1 MRYNI
6 VSTQRTR
13 VLTNENE
20 VFKMATYEFKSESKR
35 MLDLMI
41 NSIYTHK
48 EIFLREIISN
58 ASDALDKLYYK
69 SLSDENITFDR
80 EKFFIRITPD
90 KDARTITISDG
101 GIGMSRNELE
111 ENLGTIAKSGS
122 FAFKAENEKK
132 DDVDIIGQFGVGFY
146 SAFMVAKNVTVKSR
160 KFGSDEAY
168 KWYSEGADGYEIE
181 PCDKA
186 TAGTEI
192 ILALKDNTDDENYDQ
207 YLEEFTIR
215 NLVKKYS
222 DYIKYPIKMMVTKQ
236 RLKEQPKDADKDA
249 KPEYESYTEDEV
261 LNSMVPLWRKNKS
274 ELSEDDYNN
283 FYKEKFFDYENPLKT
298 IHTSADGTLSY
309 TALLFIPSR
318 PPFDYYTK
326 DFKKGLALYTNGVM
340 IMDKC
345 EDLLPDYFG
354 FVRGLVDS
362 ADLSLNIS
370 REILQ
375 HDRQLKT
382 IAAHLKKKI
391 KSELLNMQ
399 KNDRENYDKF
409 YEAFK
414 RPLKFGVY
422 DNYGVNKDFLA
433 DLIMFWSSSEKKNVT
448 LSEYV
453 ERMKD
458 DQEFI
463 YYASGE
469 TVEQIDHLPQV
480 ENVKDKGYEI
490 LYLTEDVDEF
500 AIKILDTYKEKKFKS
515 VSSADLNLED
525 ETAKAEEAVAEETSK
540 DLFTAMKDILGDR
553 VVKVKPT
560 TRLKNHPVCITNEGD
575 VSLEMEKILGA
586 MPNGGVKAQRVLEI
600 NIKHPMFEKLKAAE
614 SDSDKLKKL
623 TEVAYGCALLV
634 EGMGVDDAAGFADS
648 VCELV

>member
-1 MRYNI
+1 
-6 VSTQRTR
+6 
-13 VLTNENE
+13 
-20 VFKMATYEFKSESKR
+20 MATYEFKSESKR

-69 SLSDENITFDR
+69 SLSDDNIEFDR
-80 EKFFIRITPD
+80 EKFYIRITPD
-90 KDARTITISDG
+90 KDARTLTITDG
-101 GIGMSRNELE
+101 GIGMNRDELE

-122 FAFKAENEKK
+122 LAFKSENEKC

-146 SAFMVAKNVTVKSR
+146 SAFMVGKSVTVKSR
-160 KFGSDEAY
+160 KFGSDEAF

-181 PCDKA
+181 PCDKD
-186 TAGTEI
+186 TTGTEI
-192 ILALKDNTDDENYDQ
+192 IIALKDNTDDENYDT
-207 YLEEFTIR
+207 YLEEYTIR
-215 NLVKKYS
+215 NLIKKYS

-236 RLKEQPKDADKDA
+236 KLKDATEEEKKKDDY
-249 KPEYESYTEDEV
+249 KPEYESYSEDDV

-274 ELSEDDYNN
+274 ELSDDDYNN

-298 IHTSADGTLSY
+298 IHTSADGMLSY
-309 TALLFIPSR
+309 TALLFIPSHA
-318 PPFDYYTK
+318 PFDYFTK
-326 DFKKGLALYTNGVM
+326 DYKKGLSLYTNGVM

-354 FVRGLVDS
+354 FVKGLVDS

-399 KNDRENYDKF
+399 KNDRETYDKF
-409 YEAFK
+409 YDAFK

-422 DNYGVNKDFLA
+422 DNYGAEKDFLS
-433 DLIMFWSSSEKKNVT
+433 DLLMFYSSTEKKQVT
-448 LSEYV
+448 LGEYID
-453 ERMKD
+453 RMKD
-458 DQEFI
+458 GQEFI

-469 TVEQIDHLPQV
+469 TIEQIDKQPRV
-480 ENVKDKGYEI
+480 ESVKDIGYEI

-500 AIKILDTYKEKKFKS
+500 AIKILSKYKDKEFKS
-515 VSSADLNLED
+515 VASAELGGED
-525 ETAKAEEAVAEETSK
+525 EKTKAEESVAEETSK
-540 DLFTAMKDILGDR
+540 DLFAAMKDVLGDK
-553 VVKVKPT
+553 VVSVKPT
-560 TRLKNHPVCITNEGD
+560 VRLKNHPVCITSEGEI
-575 VSLEMEKILGA
+575 SLEMEKILGQ
-586 MPNGGVKAQRVLEI
+586 MPNGGAKAQRVLEI
-600 NIKHPMFEKLKAAE
+600 NIKHPLFEKLKAAA
-614 SDSDKLKKL
+614 DKPDELKKL
-623 TEVAYGCALLV
+623 TEVVYGCALLA
-634 EGMGVDDAAGFADS
+634 EGMNVENAADFADS
-648 VCELV
+648 VCDLI

>member
-1 MRYNI
+1 
-6 VSTQRTR
+6 
-13 VLTNENE
+13 
-20 VFKMATYEFKSESKR
+20 MATYEFKSESKR

-69 SLSDENITFDR
+69 SLSDDNIEFDR
-80 EKFFIRITPD
+80 EKFYIRITPD
-90 KDARTITISDG
+90 KDTRTLTITDG
-101 GIGMSRNELE
+101 GIGMNRDELE

-122 FAFKAENEKK
+122 LAFKSENEKC

-146 SAFMVAKNVTVKSR
+146 SAFMVGKSVTVKSR
-160 KFGSDEAY
+160 KFGSDEAF

-181 PCDKA
+181 PCDKD
-186 TAGTEI
+186 TTGTEI
-192 ILALKDNTDDENYDQ
+192 IIALKDNTDDENYDT
-207 YLEEFTIR
+207 YLEEYTIR
-215 NLVKKYS
+215 NLIKKYS

-236 RLKEQPKDADKDA
+236 KLKDATEEEKKKDDY
-249 KPEYESYTEDEV
+249 KPEYESYSEDDV

-274 ELSEDDYNN
+274 ELSDDDYNN

-298 IHTSADGTLSY
+298 IHTSADGMLSY
-309 TALLFIPSR
+309 TALLFIPSHA
-318 PPFDYYTK
+318 PFDYFTK
-326 DFKKGLALYTNGVM
+326 DYKKGLSLYTNGVM

-354 FVRGLVDS
+354 FVKGLVDS

-399 KNDRENYDKF
+399 KNDRETYDKF
-409 YEAFK
+409 YDAFK

-422 DNYGVNKDFLA
+422 DNYGAEKDFLS
-433 DLIMFWSSSEKKNVT
+433 DLLMFYSSTEKKQVT
-448 LSEYV
+448 LGEYID
-453 ERMKD
+453 RMKD
-458 DQEFI
+458 GQEFI

-469 TVEQIDHLPQV
+469 TIEQIDKQPRV
-480 ENVKDKGYEI
+480 ESVKDMGYEI

-500 AIKILDTYKEKKFKS
+500 AIKILSKYKDKEFKS
-515 VSSADLNLED
+515 VASAELGGED
-525 ETAKAEEAVAEETSK
+525 EKTKAEESVAEETSK
-540 DLFTAMKDILGDR
+540 DLFAAMKDVLGDK
-553 VVKVKPT
+553 VVSVKPT
-560 TRLKNHPVCITNEGD
+560 VRLKNHPVCITSEGEI
-575 VSLEMEKILGA
+575 SLEMEKILGQ
-586 MPNGGVKAQRVLEI
+586 MPNGGAKAQRVLEI
-600 NIKHPMFEKLKAAE
+600 NIKHPLFEKLKAAA
-614 SDSDKLKKL
+614 DKPDELKKL
-623 TEVAYGCALLV
+623 TEGVYGCALLA
-634 EGMGVDDAAGFADS
+634 EGMNVENAADFADS
-648 VCELV
+648 VCDLI

>member
-1 MRYNI
+1 
-6 VSTQRTR
+6 
-13 VLTNENE
+13 
-20 VFKMATYEFKSESKR
+20 MATYEFKSESKR

-69 SLSDENITFDR
+69 SLSDDNIEFDR
-80 EKFFIRITPD
+80 EKFYIRITPD
-90 KDARTITISDG
+90 KNARTLTITDG
-101 GIGMSRNELE
+101 GIGMNRDELE

-122 FAFKAENEKK
+122 LAFKSENEKC

-146 SAFMVAKNVTVKSR
+146 SAFMVGKNVTVKSR
-160 KFGSDEAY
+160 KFGSDEAF

-181 PCDKA
+181 PCDKD
-186 TAGTEI
+186 TTGTEI
-192 ILALKDNTDDENYDQ
+192 IIALKDNTDDENYDT
-207 YLEEFTIR
+207 YLEEYTIR
-215 NLVKKYS
+215 NLIKKYS

-236 RLKEQPKDADKDA
+236 KLKDATEEEKKKEDY
-249 KPEYESYTEDEV
+249 KPEYESYSEDDV

-274 ELSEDDYNN
+274 ELSDDDYNS

-298 IHTSADGTLSY
+298 IHTSADGMLSY
-309 TALLFIPSR
+309 TALLFIPSHA
-318 PPFDYYTK
+318 PFDYFTK
-326 DFKKGLALYTNGVM
+326 DYKKGLSLYTNGVM

-354 FVRGLVDS
+354 FVKGLVDS

-399 KNDRENYDKF
+399 KNDRETYDKF
-409 YEAFK
+409 YDAFK

-422 DNYGVNKDFLA
+422 DNYGAEKDFLS
-433 DLIMFWSSSEKKNVT
+433 DLLMFYSSTEKKQVT
-448 LSEYV
+448 LGEYID
-453 ERMKD
+453 RMKD
-458 DQEFI
+458 GQEFI

-469 TVEQIDHLPQV
+469 TIEQIDKQPRV
-480 ENVKDKGYEI
+480 ESVKDMGYEI

-500 AIKILDTYKEKKFKS
+500 AVKILSKYKEKEFKS
-515 VSSADLNLED
+515 VASAELGGED
-525 ETAKAEEAVAEETSK
+525 EKTKAEESVAEETSK
-540 DLFTAMKDILGDR
+540 DLFTAMKDVLGDK
-553 VVKVKPT
+553 VVSVKPT
-560 TRLKNHPVCITNEGD
+560 ARLKNHPVCITSEGEI
-575 VSLEMEKILGA
+575 SLEMEKILGQ
-586 MPNGGVKAQRVLEI
+586 MPNGGAKAQRVLEI
-600 NIKHPMFEKLKAAE
+600 NIKHPLFEKLKAAA
-614 SDSDKLKKL
+614 DKPDELKKL
-623 TEVAYGCALLV
+623 TEVVYGCALLA
-634 EGMGVDDAAGFADS
+634 EGMNVENAADFADS
-648 VCELV
+648 VCDLI

>member
-1 MRYNI
+1 
-6 VSTQRTR
+6 
-13 VLTNENE
+13 
-20 VFKMATYEFKSESKR
+20 MAKYEFKSESKR

-69 SLSDENITFDR
+69 SLSDDTIDFDR
-80 EKFFIRITPD
+80 EKFYIRITPD
-90 KDARTITISDG
+90 KDARTITVSDG
-101 GIGMSRNELE
+101 GIGMTKEELE

-122 FAFKAENEKK
+122 LAFKSENEKC

-146 SAFMVAKNVTVKSR
+146 SAFMVAKNVTVISR
-160 KFGSDEAY
+160 KFGSDEAF
-168 KWYSEGADGYEIE
+168 KWFSEGADGYDVE
-181 PCDKA
+181 PCTKE
-186 TAGTEI
+186 TAGTDI
-192 ILALKDNTDDENYDQ
+192 IIALKDNTDEENYDQ
-207 YLEEFTIR
+207 YLEEYTIR
-215 NLVKKYS
+215 NLIRKYS
-222 DYIKYPIKMMVTKQ
+222 DYIKYPIKMMVTRQK
-236 RLKEQPKDADKDA
+236 LKEVPEEEKKEDA
-249 KPEYESYTEDEV
+249 KPEYESYTEDDV
-261 LNSMVPLWRKNKS
+261 LNSMVPLWRRNKS
-274 ELSEDDYNN
+274 ELTDEDYNN
-283 FYKEKFFDYENPLKT
+283 FYKEKFMDYENPLKT
-298 IHTSADGTLSY
+298 IHTSADGMLSY
-309 TALLFIPSR
+309 NALLFIPSH

-326 DFKKGLALYTNGVM
+326 DYKKGLALYTNGVM

-399 KNDRENYDKF
+399 KNDRETYDKF
-409 YEAFK
+409 YESFK

-422 DNYGVNKDFLA
+422 DNYGAEKDFLC
-433 DLIMFWSSSEKKNVT
+433 DLIMFYSSTEKKPVT
-448 LSEYV
+448 LAEYV
-453 ERMKD
+453 DRMKE
-458 DQEFI
+458 DQDAI

-469 TVEQIDHLPQV
+469 TVEQIDKQPRC
-480 ENVKDKGYEI
+480 ESIKDKGFEV

-500 AIKILDTYKEKKFKS
+500 ALKVLGKYKDKEFKS
-515 VSSADLNLED
+515 VAAADLNLED

-540 DLFTAMKDILGDR
+540 DLFAAMKEALGDK
-553 VVKVKPT
+553 VVNVKPT
-560 TRLKNHPVCITNEGD
+560 TRLKNHPVCITSEGE
-575 VSLEMEKILGA
+575 VSLEMEKILGQ

-600 NIKHPMFEKLKAAE
+600 NIKHPLFEKLKAAQ
-614 SDSDKLKKL
+614 DDKDKLKKL
-623 TEVAYGCALLV
+623 TEVLYGCALLA
-634 EGMGVDDAAGFADS
+634 EGMSVENSADFADS
-648 VCELV
+648 VCDLI

>member
-1 MRYNI
+1 
-6 VSTQRTR
+6 
-13 VLTNENE
+13 
-20 VFKMATYEFKSESKR
+20 MATYEFKSESKR

-69 SLSDENITFDR
+69 SLSDDNIEFDR
-80 EKFFIRITPD
+80 EKFYIRITPD
-90 KDARTITISDG
+90 KDARTLTITDG
-101 GIGMSRNELE
+101 GIGMNRDELE

-122 FAFKAENEKK
+122 LAFKSENEKC

-146 SAFMVAKNVTVKSR
+146 SAFMVGKSVTVKSR
-160 KFGSDEAY
+160 KFGSDEAF

-181 PCDKA
+181 PCDKD
-186 TAGTEI
+186 TTGTEI
-192 ILALKDNTDDENYDQ
+192 IIALKDNTDDENYDT
-207 YLEEFTIR
+207 YLEEYTIR
-215 NLVKKYS
+215 NLIKKYS

-236 RLKEQPKDADKDA
+236 KLKDATEEEKKKDDY
-249 KPEYESYTEDEV
+249 KPEYESYSEDDV

-274 ELSEDDYNN
+274 ELSDDDYNN

-298 IHTSADGTLSY
+298 IHTSADGMLSY
-309 TALLFIPSR
+309 TALLFIPSHA
-318 PPFDYYTK
+318 PFDYFTK
-326 DFKKGLALYTNGVM
+326 DYKKGLSLYTNGVM

-354 FVRGLVDS
+354 FVKGLVDS

-399 KNDRENYDKF
+399 KNDRETYDKF
-409 YEAFK
+409 YDAFK

-422 DNYGVNKDFLA
+422 DNYGAEKDFLS
-433 DLIMFWSSSEKKNVT
+433 DLLMFYSSTEKKQVT
-448 LSEYV
+448 LGEYID
-453 ERMKD
+453 RMKD
-458 DQEFI
+458 GQEFI

-469 TVEQIDHLPQV
+469 TIEHIDKQPRVES
-480 ENVKDKGYEI
+480 VKDIGYEI

-500 AIKILDTYKEKKFKS
+500 AIKILSKYKDKEFKS
-515 VSSADLNLED
+515 VASAELGGED
-525 ETAKAEEAVAEETSK
+525 EKTKAEESVAEETSK
-540 DLFTAMKDILGDR
+540 DLFAAMKDVLGDK
-553 VVKVKPT
+553 VVSVKPT
-560 TRLKNHPVCITNEGD
+560 VRLKNHPVCITSEGEI
-575 VSLEMEKILGA
+575 SLEMEKILGQ
-586 MPNGGVKAQRVLEI
+586 MPNGGAKAQRVLEI
-600 NIKHPMFEKLKAAE
+600 NIKHPLFEKLKAAA
-614 SDSDKLKKL
+614 DKPDELKKL
-623 TEVAYGCALLV
+623 TEVVYGCALLA
-634 EGMGVDDAAGFADS
+634 EGMNVENAADFADS
-648 VCELV
+648 VCDLI

>member
-1 MRYNI
+1 
-6 VSTQRTR
+6 
-13 VLTNENE
+13 
-20 VFKMATYEFKSESKR
+20 MATYEFKSESKR

-69 SLSDENITFDR
+69 SLSDDNIEFDR
-80 EKFFIRITPD
+80 EKFYIRITPD
-90 KDARTITISDG
+90 KDARTLTITDG
-101 GIGMSRNELE
+101 GIGMNRDELE

-122 FAFKAENEKK
+122 LAFKSENEKC

-146 SAFMVAKNVTVKSR
+146 SAFMVGKSVTVKSR
-160 KFGSDEAY
+160 KFGSDEAF

-181 PCDKA
+181 PCDKD
-186 TAGTEI
+186 TTGTEI
-192 ILALKDNTDDENYDQ
+192 IIALKDNTDDENYDT
-207 YLEEFTIR
+207 YLEEYTIR
-215 NLVKKYS
+215 NLIKKYS

-236 RLKEQPKDADKDA
+236 KLKDATEEEKKKDDY
-249 KPEYESYTEDEV
+249 KPEYESYIEDDV

-274 ELSEDDYNN
+274 ELSDDDYNN

-298 IHTSADGTLSY
+298 IHTSADGMLSY
-309 TALLFIPSR
+309 TALLFIPSHA
-318 PPFDYYTK
+318 PFDYFTK
-326 DFKKGLALYTNGVM
+326 DYKKGLSLYTNGVM

-354 FVRGLVDS
+354 FVKGLVDS

-399 KNDRENYDKF
+399 KNDRETYDKF
-409 YEAFK
+409 YDAFK

-422 DNYGVNKDFLA
+422 DNYGAEKDFLS
-433 DLIMFWSSSEKKNVT
+433 DLLMFYSSTEKKQVT
-448 LSEYV
+448 LGEYID
-453 ERMKD
+453 RMKD
-458 DQEFI
+458 GQEFI

-469 TVEQIDHLPQV
+469 TIEQIDKQPRV
-480 ENVKDKGYEI
+480 ESVKDMGYEI

-500 AIKILDTYKEKKFKS
+500 AIKILSKYKEKEFKS
-515 VSSADLNLED
+515 VASAELGGED
-525 ETAKAEEAVAEETSK
+525 EKTKAEESVAEETSK
-540 DLFTAMKDILGDR
+540 DLFAAMKDVLGDK
-553 VVKVKPT
+553 VVSVKPT
-560 TRLKNHPVCITNEGD
+560 VRLKNHPVCITSEGEI
-575 VSLEMEKILGA
+575 SLEMEKILGQ
-586 MPNGGVKAQRVLEI
+586 MPNGGAKAQRVLEI
-600 NIKHPMFEKLKAAE
+600 NIKHPLFEKLKAAA
-614 SDSDKLKKL
+614 DKPDELKKL
-623 TEVAYGCALLV
+623 TEVVYGCALLA
-634 EGMGVDDAAGFADS
+634 EGMNVENAADFADS
-648 VCELV
+648 VCDLI

>member
-1 MRYNI
+1 
-6 VSTQRTR
+6 
-13 VLTNENE
+13 
-20 VFKMATYEFKSESKR
+20 MATYEFKSESKR

-69 SLSDENITFDR
+69 SLSDDNIEFDR
-80 EKFFIRITPD
+80 EKFYIRITPD
-90 KDARTITISDG
+90 KDARTLTITDG
-101 GIGMSRNELE
+101 GIGMNRDELE

-122 FAFKAENEKK
+122 LAFKSENEKC

-146 SAFMVAKNVTVKSR
+146 SAFMVGKSVTVKSR
-160 KFGSDEAY
+160 KFGSDEAF

-181 PCDKA
+181 PCDKD
-186 TAGTEI
+186 TTGTEI
-192 ILALKDNTDDENYDQ
+192 IIALKDNTDDENYDT
-207 YLEEFTIR
+207 YLEEYTIR
-215 NLVKKYS
+215 NLIKKYS

-236 RLKEQPKDADKDA
+236 KLKDATEEEKKKEDY
-249 KPEYESYTEDEV
+249 KPEYESYSEDDV

-274 ELSEDDYNN
+274 ELSDDDYNN

-298 IHTSADGTLSY
+298 IHTSADGMLSY
-309 TALLFIPSR
+309 TALLFIPSHA
-318 PPFDYYTK
+318 PFDYFTK
-326 DFKKGLALYTNGVM
+326 DYKKGLSLYTNGVM

-354 FVRGLVDS
+354 FVKGLVDS

-399 KNDRENYDKF
+399 KNDRETYDKF
-409 YEAFK
+409 YDAFK

-422 DNYGVNKDFLA
+422 DNYGAEKDFLS
-433 DLIMFWSSSEKKNVT
+433 DLLMFYSSTEKKQVT
-448 LSEYV
+448 LGEYID
-453 ERMKD
+453 RMKNG
-458 DQEFI
+458 QEFI

-469 TVEQIDHLPQV
+469 TIEQIDKQPRV
-480 ENVKDKGYEI
+480 ESVKDMGYEI

-500 AIKILDTYKEKKFKS
+500 AVKILSKYKEKEFKS
-515 VSSADLNLED
+515 VASAELGGED
-525 ETAKAEEAVAEETSK
+525 EKTKAEESVAEETSK
-540 DLFTAMKDILGDR
+540 DLFTAMKDVLGDK
-553 VVKVKPT
+553 VVSVKPT
-560 TRLKNHPVCITNEGD
+560 VRLKNHPVCITSEGEI
-575 VSLEMEKILGA
+575 SLEMEKILGQ
-586 MPNGGVKAQRVLEI
+586 MPNGGAKAQRVLEI
-600 NIKHPMFEKLKAAE
+600 NIKHPLFEKLKAAA
-614 SDSDKLKKL
+614 DKPDELKKL
-623 TEVAYGCALLV
+623 TEVVYGCALLA
-634 EGMGVDDAAGFADS
+634 EGMNVENAADFADS
-648 VCELV
+648 VCDLI

>member
-1 MRYNI
+1 
-6 VSTQRTR
+6 
-13 VLTNENE
+13 
-20 VFKMATYEFKSESKR
+20 MATYEFKSESKR

-69 SLSDENITFDR
+69 SLSDDNIEFDR
-80 EKFFIRITPD
+80 EKFYIRITPD
-90 KDARTITISDG
+90 KDARTLTITDG
-101 GIGMSRNELE
+101 GIGMNRAELE

-122 FAFKAENEKK
+122 LAFKSENEKC

-146 SAFMVAKNVTVKSR
+146 SAFMVGKSVTVKSR
-160 KFGSDEAY
+160 KFGSDEAF

-181 PCDKA
+181 PCDKD
-186 TAGTEI
+186 TTGTEI
-192 ILALKDNTDDENYDQ
+192 IIALKDNTDDENYDT
-207 YLEEFTIR
+207 YLEEYTIR
-215 NLVKKYS
+215 NLIKKYS

-236 RLKEQPKDADKDA
+236 KLKDATEEEKKKDDY
-249 KPEYESYTEDEV
+249 KPEYESYSEDDV

-274 ELSEDDYNN
+274 ELSDDDYNN

-298 IHTSADGTLSY
+298 IHTSADGMLSY
-309 TALLFIPSR
+309 TALLFIPSHA
-318 PPFDYYTK
+318 PFDYFTK
-326 DFKKGLALYTNGVM
+326 DYKKGLSLYTNGVM

-354 FVRGLVDS
+354 FVKGLVDS

-399 KNDRENYDKF
+399 KNDRETYDKF
-409 YEAFK
+409 YDAFK

-422 DNYGVNKDFLA
+422 DNYGAEKDFLS
-433 DLIMFWSSSEKKNVT
+433 DLLMFYSSTEKKQVT
-448 LSEYV
+448 LGEYID
-453 ERMKD
+453 RMKD
-458 DQEFI
+458 GQEFI

-469 TVEQIDHLPQV
+469 TIEQIDKQPRV
-480 ENVKDKGYEI
+480 ESVKDMGYEI

-500 AIKILDTYKEKKFKS
+500 AIKILSKYKDKEFKS
-515 VSSADLNLED
+515 VASAELGGED
-525 ETAKAEEAVAEETSK
+525 EKTKAEESVAEETSK
-540 DLFTAMKDILGDR
+540 DLFAAMKDVLGDK
-553 VVKVKPT
+553 VVSVKPT
-560 TRLKNHPVCITNEGD
+560 VRLKNHPVCITSEGEI
-575 VSLEMEKILGA
+575 SLEMEKILGQ
-586 MPNGGVKAQRVLEI
+586 MPNGGAKAQRVLEI
-600 NIKHPMFEKLKAAE
+600 NIKHPLFEKLKAAA
-614 SDSDKLKKL
+614 DKPDELKKL
-623 TEVAYGCALLV
+623 TEVVYGCALLA
-634 EGMGVDDAAGFADS
+634 EGMNVENAADFADS
-648 VCELV
+648 VCDLI

>member
-1 MRYNI
+1 
-6 VSTQRTR
+6 
-13 VLTNENE
+13 
-20 VFKMATYEFKSESKR
+20 MATYEFKSESKR

-69 SLSDENITFDR
+69 SLSDDNIEFDR
-80 EKFFIRITPD
+80 EKFYIRITPD
-90 KDARTITISDG
+90 KDARTLTITDG
-101 GIGMSRNELE
+101 GIGMNRDELE

-122 FAFKAENEKK
+122 LAFKSENEKC

-146 SAFMVAKNVTVKSR
+146 SAFMVGKSVTVKSR
-160 KFGSDEAY
+160 KFGSDEAF

-181 PCDKA
+181 PCDKD
-186 TAGTEI
+186 TTGTEI
-192 ILALKDNTDDENYDQ
+192 IIALKDNTDDENYDT
-207 YLEEFTIR
+207 YLEEYTIR
-215 NLVKKYS
+215 NLIKKYS

-236 RLKEQPKDADKDA
+236 KLKDATEEEKKKDDY
-249 KPEYESYTEDEV
+249 KPEYESYSEDDV

-274 ELSEDDYNN
+274 ELSDDDYNN

-298 IHTSADGTLSY
+298 IHTSADGMLSY
-309 TALLFIPSR
+309 TALLFIPSHA
-318 PPFDYYTK
+318 PFDYFTK
-326 DFKKGLALYTNGVM
+326 DYKKGLSLYTNGVM

-354 FVRGLVDS
+354 FVKGLVDS

-399 KNDRENYDKF
+399 KNDRETYDKF
-409 YEAFK
+409 YDAFK

-422 DNYGVNKDFLA
+422 DNYGAEKDFLS
-433 DLIMFWSSSEKKNVT
+433 DLLMFYSSTEKKQVT
-448 LSEYV
+448 LGEYID
-453 ERMKD
+453 RMKD
-458 DQEFI
+458 GQEFI

-469 TVEQIDHLPQV
+469 TIEQIDKQPRV
-480 ENVKDKGYEI
+480 ESVKDMGYEI

-500 AIKILDTYKEKKFKS
+500 AIKILSKYKDKEFKS
-515 VSSADLNLED
+515 VASAELGGED
-525 ETAKAEEAVAEETSK
+525 EKTKAEESVAEETSK
-540 DLFTAMKDILGDR
+540 DLFTAMKDVLGDK
-553 VVKVKPT
+553 VVSVKPT
-560 TRLKNHPVCITNEGD
+560 VRLKNHPVCITSEGEI
-575 VSLEMEKILGA
+575 SLEMEKILGQ
-586 MPNGGVKAQRVLEI
+586 MPNGGAKAQRVLEI
-600 NIKHPMFEKLKAAE
+600 NIKHPLFEKLKAAA
-614 SDSDKLKKL
+614 DKPDELKKL
-623 TEVAYGCALLV
+623 TEVVYGCALLA
-634 EGMGVDDAAGFADS
+634 EGMNVENAADFADS
-648 VCELV
+648 VCDLI

>member
-1 MRYNI
+1 
-6 VSTQRTR
+6 
-13 VLTNENE
+13 
-20 VFKMATYEFKSESKR
+20 MATYEFKSESKR

-69 SLSDENITFDR
+69 SLSDDNIEFDR
-80 EKFFIRITPD
+80 EKFYIRITPD
-90 KDARTITISDG
+90 KDARTLTITDG
-101 GIGMSRNELE
+101 GIGMNRDELE

-122 FAFKAENEKK
+122 LAFKSENEKC

-146 SAFMVAKNVTVKSR
+146 SAFMVGKSVTVKSR
-160 KFGSDEAY
+160 KFGSDEAF

-181 PCDKA
+181 PCDKD
-186 TAGTEI
+186 TTGTEI
-192 ILALKDNTDDENYDQ
+192 IIALKDNTDDENYDT
-207 YLEEFTIR
+207 YLEEYTIR
-215 NLVKKYS
+215 NLIKKYS

-236 RLKEQPKDADKDA
+236 KLKDATEEEKKKDDY
-249 KPEYESYTEDEV
+249 KPEYESYNEDDV

-274 ELSEDDYNN
+274 ELSDDDYNN

-298 IHTSADGTLSY
+298 IHTSADGMLSY
-309 TALLFIPSR
+309 TALLFIPSHA
-318 PPFDYYTK
+318 PFDYFTK
-326 DFKKGLALYTNGVM
+326 DYKKGLSLYTNGVM

-354 FVRGLVDS
+354 FVKGLVDS

-399 KNDRENYDKF
+399 KNDRETYDKF
-409 YEAFK
+409 YDAFK

-422 DNYGVNKDFLA
+422 DNYGAEKDFLS
-433 DLIMFWSSSEKKNVT
+433 DLLMFYSSTEKKQVT
-448 LSEYV
+448 LGEYID
-453 ERMKD
+453 RMKNG
-458 DQEFI
+458 QEFI

-469 TVEQIDHLPQV
+469 TIEQIDKQPRV
-480 ENVKDKGYEI
+480 ESVKDMGYEI

-500 AIKILDTYKEKKFKS
+500 AIKILSKYKEKEFKS
-515 VSSADLNLED
+515 VASAELGGED
-525 ETAKAEEAVAEETSK
+525 EKTKAEESVAEETSK
-540 DLFTAMKDILGDR
+540 DLFAAMKDVLGDK
-553 VVKVKPT
+553 VVSVKPT
-560 TRLKNHPVCITNEGD
+560 VRLKNHPVCITSEGEI
-575 VSLEMEKILGA
+575 SLEMEKILGQ
-586 MPNGGVKAQRVLEI
+586 MPNGGAKAQRVLEI
-600 NIKHPMFEKLKAAE
+600 NIKHPLFEKLKAAA
-614 SDSDKLKKL
+614 DKPDELKKL
-623 TEVAYGCALLV
+623 TEVVYGCALLA
-634 EGMGVDDAAGFADS
+634 EGMNVENAADFADS
-648 VCELV
+648 VCDLI

>member
-1 MRYNI
+1 
-6 VSTQRTR
+6 
-13 VLTNENE
+13 
-20 VFKMATYEFKSESKR
+20 MATYEFKSESKR

-69 SLSDENITFDR
+69 SLSDDNIEFDR
-80 EKFFIRITPD
+80 EKFYIRITPD
-90 KDARTITISDG
+90 KDARTLTITDG
-101 GIGMSRNELE
+101 GIGMNRDELE

-122 FAFKAENEKK
+122 LAFKSENEKC

-146 SAFMVAKNVTVKSR
+146 SAFMVGKSVTVKSR
-160 KFGSDEAY
+160 KFGSDEAF

-181 PCDKA
+181 PCDKD
-186 TAGTEI
+186 TTGTEI
-192 ILALKDNTDDENYDQ
+192 IIALKDNTDDENYDT
-207 YLEEFTIR
+207 YLEEYTIR
-215 NLVKKYS
+215 NLIKKYS

-236 RLKEQPKDADKDA
+236 KLKDATEEEKKKDDY
-249 KPEYESYTEDEV
+249 KPEYESYSEDDV

-274 ELSEDDYNN
+274 ELSDDDYNN

-298 IHTSADGTLSY
+298 IHTSADGMLSY
-309 TALLFIPSR
+309 TALLFIPSHA
-318 PPFDYYTK
+318 PFDYFTK
-326 DFKKGLALYTNGVM
+326 DYKKGLSLYTNGVM

-354 FVRGLVDS
+354 FVKGLVDS

-399 KNDRENYDKF
+399 KNDRETYDKF
-409 YEAFK
+409 YDAFK

-422 DNYGVNKDFLA
+422 DNYGAEKDFLS
-433 DLIMFWSSSEKKNVT
+433 DLLMFYSSTEKKQVT
-448 LSEYV
+448 LGEYID
-453 ERMKD
+453 RMKD
-458 DQEFI
+458 GQEFI

-469 TVEQIDHLPQV
+469 TIEQIDKQPRV
-480 ENVKDKGYEI
+480 ESVKDMGYEI

-500 AIKILDTYKEKKFKS
+500 AIKILSKYKEKEFKS
-515 VSSADLNLED
+515 VASAELGGED
-525 ETAKAEEAVAEETSK
+525 EKTKAEESVAEETSK
-540 DLFTAMKDILGDR
+540 DLFAAMKDVLGDK
-553 VVKVKPT
+553 VVSVKPT
-560 TRLKNHPVCITNEGD
+560 VRLKNHPVCITSEGEI
-575 VSLEMEKILGA
+575 SLEMEKILGQ
-586 MPNGGVKAQRVLEI
+586 MPNGGAKAQRVLEI
-600 NIKHPMFEKLKAAE
+600 NIKHPLFEKLKAAA
-614 SDSDKLKKL
+614 DKPDELKKL
-623 TEVAYGCALLV
+623 PAVLLLRHVRRRGHRLRLRPHLRQAGCP
-634 EGMGVDDAAGFADS
+634 GKRH
-648 VCELV
+648 

>member
-1 MRYNI
+1 
-6 VSTQRTR
+6 
-13 VLTNENE
+13 
-20 VFKMATYEFKSESKR
+20 MATYEFKSESKR

-69 SLSDENITFDR
+69 SLSDDNIEFDR
-80 EKFFIRITPD
+80 EKFYIRITPD
-90 KDARTITISDG
+90 KDARTLTITDG
-101 GIGMSRNELE
+101 GIGMNRDELE

-122 FAFKAENEKK
+122 LAFKSENEKC

-146 SAFMVAKNVTVKSR
+146 SAFMVGKSVTVKSR
-160 KFGSDEAY
+160 KFGSDEAF

-181 PCDKA
+181 HCDKD
-186 TAGTEI
+186 TTGTEI
-192 ILALKDNTDDENYDQ
+192 IIALKDNTDDENYDT
-207 YLEEFTIR
+207 YLEEYTIR
-215 NLVKKYS
+215 NLIKKYS

-236 RLKEQPKDADKDA
+236 KLKDATEEEKKKDDY
-249 KPEYESYTEDEV
+249 KPEYESYSEDDV

-274 ELSEDDYNN
+274 ELSDDDYNN

-298 IHTSADGTLSY
+298 IHTSADGMLSY
-309 TALLFIPSR
+309 TALLFIPSHA
-318 PPFDYYTK
+318 PFDYFTK
-326 DFKKGLALYTNGVM
+326 DYKKGLSLYTNGVM

-354 FVRGLVDS
+354 FVKGLVDS

-399 KNDRENYDKF
+399 KNDRETYDKF
-409 YEAFK
+409 YDAFK

-422 DNYGVNKDFLA
+422 DNYGAEKDFLS
-433 DLIMFWSSSEKKNVT
+433 DLLMFYSSTEKKQVT
-448 LSEYV
+448 LGEYID
-453 ERMKD
+453 RMKD
-458 DQEFI
+458 GQEFI

-469 TVEQIDHLPQV
+469 TIEQIDKQPRV
-480 ENVKDKGYEI
+480 ESVKDMGYEI

-500 AIKILDTYKEKKFKS
+500 AIKILSKYKEKEFKS
-515 VSSADLNLED
+515 VASAELGGED
-525 ETAKAEEAVAEETSK
+525 EKTKAEESVAEETSK
-540 DLFTAMKDILGDR
+540 DLFAAMKDVLGDK
-553 VVKVKPT
+553 VVSVKPT
-560 TRLKNHPVCITNEGD
+560 VRLKNHPVCITSEGEI
-575 VSLEMEKILGA
+575 SLEMEKILGQ
-586 MPNGGVKAQRVLEI
+586 MPNGGAKAQRVLEI
-600 NIKHPMFEKLKAAE
+600 NIKHPLFEKLKAAA
-614 SDSDKLKKL
+614 DKPDELKKL
-623 TEVAYGCALLV
+623 TEVVYGCALLA
-634 EGMGVDDAAGFADS
+634 EGMNVENAADFADS
-648 VCELV
+648 VCDLI

>member
-1 MRYNI
+1 
-6 VSTQRTR
+6 
-13 VLTNENE
+13 
-20 VFKMATYEFKSESKR
+20 MATYEFKSESKR

-69 SLSDENITFDR
+69 SLSDDNIEFDR
-80 EKFFIRITPD
+80 EKFYIRITPD
-90 KDARTITISDG
+90 KDARTLTITDG
-101 GIGMSRNELE
+101 GIGMNRDELE

-122 FAFKAENEKK
+122 LAFKSENEKC

-146 SAFMVAKNVTVKSR
+146 SAFMVGKNVTVKSR
-160 KFGSDEAY
+160 KFGSDEAF

-181 PCDKA
+181 PCDKD
-186 TAGTEI
+186 TTGTEI
-192 ILALKDNTDDENYDQ
+192 IIALKDNTDDENYDT
-207 YLEEFTIR
+207 YLEEYTIR
-215 NLVKKYS
+215 NLIKKYS

-236 RLKEQPKDADKDA
+236 KLKDATEEEKKKDDY
-249 KPEYESYTEDEV
+249 KPEYESYSEDDV

-274 ELSEDDYNN
+274 ELRDDDYNN

-298 IHTSADGTLSY
+298 IHTSADGMLSY
-309 TALLFIPSR
+309 TALLFIPSHA
-318 PPFDYYTK
+318 PFDYFTK
-326 DFKKGLALYTNGVM
+326 DYKKGLSLYTNGVM

-354 FVRGLVDS
+354 FVKGLVDS

-399 KNDRENYDKF
+399 KNDRETYDKF
-409 YEAFK
+409 YDAFK

-422 DNYGVNKDFLA
+422 DNYGAEKDFLS
-433 DLIMFWSSSEKKNVT
+433 DLLMFYSSTEKKQVT
-448 LSEYV
+448 LGEYID
-453 ERMKD
+453 RMKD
-458 DQEFI
+458 GQEFI

-469 TVEQIDHLPQV
+469 TIEQIDKQPRV
-480 ENVKDKGYEI
+480 ESVKDMGYEI

-500 AIKILDTYKEKKFKS
+500 AIKILSKYKDKEFKS
-515 VSSADLNLED
+515 VASAELGGED
-525 ETAKAEEAVAEETSK
+525 EKTKAEESVAEETSK
-540 DLFTAMKDILGDR
+540 DLFAAMKDVLGDK
-553 VVKVKPT
+553 VVSVKPT
-560 TRLKNHPVCITNEGD
+560 VRLKNHPVCITSEGEI
-575 VSLEMEKILGA
+575 SLEMEKILGQ
-586 MPNGGVKAQRVLEI
+586 MPNGGAKAQRVLEI
-600 NIKHPMFEKLKAAE
+600 NIKHPLFEKLKAAA
-614 SDSDKLKKL
+614 DKPDELKKL
-623 TEVAYGCALLV
+623 TEVVYGCALLA
-634 EGMGVDDAAGFADS
+634 EGMNVENAADFADS
-648 VCELV
+648 VCDLI

>member
-1 MRYNI
+1 
-6 VSTQRTR
+6 
-13 VLTNENE
+13 
-20 VFKMATYEFKSESKR
+20 MATYEFKSESKR

-69 SLSDENITFDR
+69 SLSDDNIEFDR
-80 EKFFIRITPD
+80 EKFYIRITPD
-90 KDARTITISDG
+90 KDARTLTITDG
-101 GIGMSRNELE
+101 GIGMNRDELE

-122 FAFKAENEKK
+122 LAFKSENEKC

-146 SAFMVAKNVTVKSR
+146 SAFMVGKSVTVKSR
-160 KFGSDEAY
+160 KFGSDEAF

-181 PCDKA
+181 PCDKD
-186 TAGTEI
+186 TTGTEI
-192 ILALKDNTDDENYDQ
+192 IIDLKDNTDDENYDT
-207 YLEEFTIR
+207 YLEEYTIR
-215 NLVKKYS
+215 NLIKKYS

-236 RLKEQPKDADKDA
+236 KLKDATEEEKKKDDY
-249 KPEYESYTEDEV
+249 KPEYESYSEDDV

-274 ELSEDDYNN
+274 ELSDDDYNN

-298 IHTSADGTLSY
+298 IHTSADGMLSY
-309 TALLFIPSR
+309 TALLFIPSHA
-318 PPFDYYTK
+318 PFDYFTK
-326 DFKKGLALYTNGVM
+326 DYKKGLSLYTNGVM

-354 FVRGLVDS
+354 FVKGLVDS

-399 KNDRENYDKF
+399 KNDRETYDKF
-409 YEAFK
+409 YDAFK

-422 DNYGVNKDFLA
+422 DNYGAEKDFLS
-433 DLIMFWSSSEKKNVT
+433 DLLMFYSSTEKKQVT
-448 LSEYV
+448 LGEYID
-453 ERMKD
+453 RMKD
-458 DQEFI
+458 GQEFI

-469 TVEQIDHLPQV
+469 TIEQIDKQPRV
-480 ENVKDKGYEI
+480 ESVKDMGYEI

-500 AIKILDTYKEKKFKS
+500 AIKILSKYKEKEFKS
-515 VSSADLNLED
+515 VASAELGGED
-525 ETAKAEEAVAEETSK
+525 EKTKAEESVAEETSK
-540 DLFTAMKDILGDR
+540 DLFAAMKDVLGDK
-553 VVKVKPT
+553 VVSVKPT
-560 TRLKNHPVCITNEGD
+560 VRLKNHPVCITSEGEI
-575 VSLEMEKILGA
+575 SLEMEKILGQ
-586 MPNGGVKAQRVLEI
+586 MPNGGAKAQRVLEI
-600 NIKHPMFEKLKAAE
+600 NIKHPLFEKLKAAA
-614 SDSDKLKKL
+614 DKPDELKKL
-623 TEVAYGCALLV
+623 TEVVYGCALLA
-634 EGMGVDDAAGFADS
+634 EGMNVENAADFADS
-648 VCELV
+648 VCDLI

>member
-1 MRYNI
+1 
-6 VSTQRTR
+6 
-13 VLTNENE
+13 
-20 VFKMATYEFKSESKR
+20 MATYEFKSESKR

-69 SLSDENITFDR
+69 SLSDDNIEFDR
-80 EKFFIRITPD
+80 EKFYIRITPD
-90 KDARTITISDG
+90 KDARTLTITDG
-101 GIGMSRNELE
+101 GIGMNRDDLE

-122 FAFKAENEKK
+122 LAFKSENEKC

-146 SAFMVAKNVTVKSR
+146 SAFMVGKSVTVKSR
-160 KFGSDEAY
+160 KFGSDEAF

-181 PCDKA
+181 PCDKD
-186 TAGTEI
+186 TTGTEI
-192 ILALKDNTDDENYDQ
+192 IIALKDNTDDENYDT
-207 YLEEFTIR
+207 YLEEYTIR
-215 NLVKKYS
+215 NLIKKYS

-236 RLKEQPKDADKDA
+236 KLKDATEEEKKKDDY
-249 KPEYESYTEDEV
+249 KPEYESYSEDDV

-274 ELSEDDYNN
+274 ELSDDDYNN

-298 IHTSADGTLSY
+298 IHTSADGMLSY
-309 TALLFIPSR
+309 TALLFIPSHA
-318 PPFDYYTK
+318 PFDYFTK
-326 DFKKGLALYTNGVM
+326 DYKKGLSLYTNGVM

-354 FVRGLVDS
+354 FVKGLVDS

-399 KNDRENYDKF
+399 KNDRETYDKF
-409 YEAFK
+409 YDAFK

-422 DNYGVNKDFLA
+422 DNYGAEKDFLS
-433 DLIMFWSSSEKKNVT
+433 DLLMFYSSTEKKQVT
-448 LSEYV
+448 LGEYID
-453 ERMKD
+453 RMKD
-458 DQEFI
+458 GQEFI

-469 TVEQIDHLPQV
+469 TIEQIDKQPRV
-480 ENVKDKGYEI
+480 ESVKDMGYEI

-500 AIKILDTYKEKKFKS
+500 AIKILSKYKEKEFKS
-515 VSSADLNLED
+515 VASAELGGED
-525 ETAKAEEAVAEETSK
+525 EKTKAEESVAEETSK
-540 DLFTAMKDILGDR
+540 DLFAAMKDVLGDK
-553 VVKVKPT
+553 VVSVKPT
-560 TRLKNHPVCITNEGD
+560 VRLKNHPVCITSEGEI
-575 VSLEMEKILGA
+575 SLEMEKILGQ
-586 MPNGGVKAQRVLEI
+586 MPNGGAKAQRVLEI
-600 NIKHPMFEKLKAAE
+600 NIKHPLFEKLKAAA
-614 SDSDKLKKL
+614 DKPDELKKL
-623 TEVAYGCALLV
+623 TEVVYGCALLA
-634 EGMGVDDAAGFADS
+634 EGMNVENAADFADS
-648 VCELV
+648 VCDLI

>member
-1 MRYNI
+1 
-6 VSTQRTR
+6 
-13 VLTNENE
+13 
-20 VFKMATYEFKSESKR
+20 MATYEFKSESKR

-69 SLSDENITFDR
+69 SLSDDNIEFDR
-80 EKFFIRITPD
+80 EKFYIRITPD
-90 KDARTITISDG
+90 KDARTLTITDG
-101 GIGMSRNELE
+101 GIGMNRDELE

-122 FAFKAENEKK
+122 LAFKSENEKC

-146 SAFMVAKNVTVKSR
+146 SAFMVGKSVTVKSR
-160 KFGSDEAY
+160 KFGSDEAF

-181 PCDKA
+181 PCDKD
-186 TAGTEI
+186 TTGTEI
-192 ILALKDNTDDENYDQ
+192 IIALKDNTDDENYDT
-207 YLEEFTIR
+207 YLEEYTIR
-215 NLVKKYS
+215 NLIKKYS

-236 RLKEQPKDADKDA
+236 KLKDATEEEKKKDDY
-249 KPEYESYTEDEV
+249 KPEYESYSEDDV

-274 ELSEDDYNN
+274 ELSDDDYNN

-298 IHTSADGTLSY
+298 IHTSADGMLSY
-309 TALLFIPSR
+309 TALLFIPSHA
-318 PPFDYYTK
+318 PFDYFTK
-326 DFKKGLALYTNGVM
+326 DYKKGLSLYTNGVM

-354 FVRGLVDS
+354 FVKGLVDS

-399 KNDRENYDKF
+399 KNDRETYDKF
-409 YEAFK
+409 YDAFK

-422 DNYGVNKDFLA
+422 DNYGAEKDFLS
-433 DLIMFWSSSEKKNVT
+433 DLLMFYSSTEKKQVT
-448 LSEYV
+448 LGEYID
-453 ERMKD
+453 RMKD
-458 DQEFI
+458 GQEFI

-469 TVEQIDHLPQV
+469 TIEQIDKQPRV
-480 ENVKDKGYEI
+480 ESVKDMGYEI

-500 AIKILDTYKEKKFKS
+500 AIKILSKYKEKEFKS
-515 VSSADLNLED
+515 VASAELGGED
-525 ETAKAEEAVAEETSK
+525 EKTKAEESVAEETSK
-540 DLFTAMKDILGDR
+540 DLFAAMKDVLGDK
-553 VVKVKPT
+553 VVSVKPT
-560 TRLKNHPVCITNEGD
+560 VRLKNHPVCITSEGEI
-575 VSLEMEKILGA
+575 SLEMEKILGQ
-586 MPNGGVKAQRVLEI
+586 MPNGGAKAQRVLEI
-600 NIKHPMFEKLKAAE
+600 NIKHPMFEKLKAAA
-614 SDSDKLKKL
+614 DKPDELKKL
-623 TEVAYGCALLV
+623 TEVVYGCALLA
-634 EGMGVDDAAGFADS
+634 EGMNVENAADFADS
-648 VCELV
+648 VCDLI

>member
-1 MRYNI
+1 
-6 VSTQRTR
+6 
-13 VLTNENE
+13 
-20 VFKMATYEFKSESKR
+20 MATYEFKSESKR

-69 SLSDENITFDR
+69 SLSDDNIEFDR
-80 EKFFIRITPD
+80 EKFYIRITPD
-90 KDARTITISDG
+90 KDARTLTITDG
-101 GIGMSRNELE
+101 GIGMNRDELE

-122 FAFKAENEKK
+122 LAFKSENEKC

-146 SAFMVAKNVTVKSR
+146 SAFMVGKSVTVKSR
-160 KFGSDEAY
+160 KFGSDEAF

-181 PCDKA
+181 PCDKD
-186 TAGTEI
+186 TTGTEI
-192 ILALKDNTDDENYDQ
+192 IIALKDNTDDENYDT
-207 YLEEFTIR
+207 YLEEYTIR
-215 NLVKKYS
+215 NLIKKYS

-236 RLKEQPKDADKDA
+236 KLKDATEEEKKKDDY
-249 KPEYESYTEDEV
+249 KPEYESYSEDDV

-274 ELSEDDYNN
+274 ELSDDDYNN

-298 IHTSADGTLSY
+298 IHTSADGMLSY
-309 TALLFIPSR
+309 TALLFIPSHA
-318 PPFDYYTK
+318 PFDYFTK
-326 DFKKGLALYTNGVM
+326 DYKKGLSLYTNGVM

-354 FVRGLVDS
+354 FVKGLVDS

-399 KNDRENYDKF
+399 KNDRETYDKF
-409 YEAFK
+409 YDAFK

-422 DNYGVNKDFLA
+422 DNYGAEKDFLS
-433 DLIMFWSSSEKKNVT
+433 DLLMFYSSTEKKQVT
-448 LSEYV
+448 LGEYID
-453 ERMKD
+453 RMKD
-458 DQEFI
+458 GQEFI

-469 TVEQIDHLPQV
+469 TIEQIDKQPRV
-480 ENVKDKGYEI
+480 ESVKDMGYEI

-500 AIKILDTYKEKKFKS
+500 AIKILSKYKEKEFKS
-515 VSSADLNLED
+515 VASAELGGED
-525 ETAKAEEAVAEETSK
+525 EKTKAEESVAEETSK
-540 DLFTAMKDILGDR
+540 DLFAAMKDVLGDK
-553 VVKVKPT
+553 VVSVKPT
-560 TRLKNHPVCITNEGD
+560 VRLKNHPVCITSEGEI
-575 VSLEMEKILGA
+575 SLEMEKILGQ
-586 MPNGGVKAQRVLEI
+586 MPNGGAKAQRVLEI
-600 NIKHPMFEKLKAAE
+600 NIKHPLFEKLKAAA
-614 SDSDKLKKL
+614 DKPDELKKL
-623 TEVAYGCALLV
+623 TEVVYGCALLAKGMNV
-634 EGMGVDDAAGFADS
+634 ENAADFADS
-648 VCELV
+648 VCDLI

>member
-1 MRYNI
+1 
-6 VSTQRTR
+6 
-13 VLTNENE
+13 
-20 VFKMATYEFKSESKR
+20 MATYEFKSESKR

-69 SLSDENITFDR
+69 SLSDDNIEFDR
-80 EKFFIRITPD
+80 EKFYIRITPD
-90 KDARTITISDG
+90 KDARTLTITDG
-101 GIGMSRNELE
+101 GIGMNRDELE

-122 FAFKAENEKK
+122 LAFKSENEKC

-146 SAFMVAKNVTVKSR
+146 SAFMVGKSVTVKSR
-160 KFGSDEAY
+160 KFGSDEAF

-181 PCDKA
+181 PCDKD
-186 TAGTEI
+186 TTGTEI
-192 ILALKDNTDDENYDQ
+192 IIALKDNTDDENYDT
-207 YLEEFTIR
+207 YLEEYTIR
-215 NLVKKYS
+215 NLIKKYS

-236 RLKEQPKDADKDA
+236 KLKDATEEEKKKDDY
-249 KPEYESYTEDEV
+249 KPEYESYNEDDV

-274 ELSEDDYNN
+274 ELSDDDYNN

-298 IHTSADGTLSY
+298 IHTSADGMLSY
-309 TALLFIPSR
+309 TALLFIPSHA
-318 PPFDYYTK
+318 PFDYFTK
-326 DFKKGLALYTNGVM
+326 DYKKGLSLYTNGVM

-354 FVRGLVDS
+354 FVKGLVDS

-399 KNDRENYDKF
+399 KNDRETYDKF
-409 YEAFK
+409 YDAFK

-422 DNYGVNKDFLA
+422 DNYGAEKDFLS
-433 DLIMFWSSSEKKNVT
+433 DLLMFYSSTEKKQVT
-448 LSEYV
+448 LGEYID
-453 ERMKD
+453 RMKD
-458 DQEFI
+458 GQEFI

-469 TVEQIDHLPQV
+469 TIEQIDKQPRV
-480 ENVKDKGYEI
+480 ESVKDMGYEI

-500 AIKILDTYKEKKFKS
+500 AIKILSKYKEKEFKS
-515 VSSADLNLED
+515 VASAELGGED
-525 ETAKAEEAVAEETSK
+525 EKTKAEESVAEETSK
-540 DLFTAMKDILGDR
+540 DLFAAMKDVLGDK
-553 VVKVKPT
+553 VVSVKPT
-560 TRLKNHPVCITNEGD
+560 VRLKNHPVCITSEGEI
-575 VSLEMEKILGA
+575 SLEMEKILGQ
-586 MPNGGVKAQRVLEI
+586 MPNGGAKAQRVLEI
-600 NIKHPMFEKLKAAE
+600 NIKHPLFEKLKAAA
-614 SDSDKLKKL
+614 DKPDELKKL
-623 TEVAYGCALLV
+623 TEVVYGCALLA
-634 EGMGVDDAAGFADS
+634 EGMNVENAADFADS
-648 VCELV
+648 VCDLI